1 MLQLTASECNVSSKH
16 MAAVLLIEDDPHQRA
31 FAALVLAQAGH
42 TVREATDGQQGLQ
55 LAREQAPE
63 LIVCDVVMPGMNGY
77 QLVAA
82 VRKEPTICTTPV
94 ILLTSLAE
102 RAQVR
107 VGMNAGADDYLPKP
121 FRPSELVEA
130 AEALLRRRRTQYEA
144 IAGSLMEDMDAA
156 LAHQREQLASRY
168 ETQLLQELNSKWKV
182 DVEAGQEIVF
192 DNAVVLVADLFS
204 LLERESAGR
213 PDAAELLQRAHQA
226 ASDALYLFG
235 AVHVLP
241 HGQAILAVYRADTQ
255 GRSSLAN
262 PLRSAF
268 GLQTAI
274 ANVLAATT
282 GASGAALAIGM
293 DTGPAGLVRLR
304 DPLHGDAG
312 IAPVPGPTIQ
322 RAQALQALARA
333 QGWQLAVTAA
343 VAGELPP
350 NLGDPGRTAL
360 LSETEGT
367 AVELRRPRS

>member
-1 MLQLTASECNVSSKH
+1 MAS
-16 MAAVLLIEDDPHQRA
+16 VLLIEDDPHQRA

-42 TVREATDGQQGLQ
+42 AVREAADGEQGLR
-55 LAREQAPE
+55 LAREQPPE

-82 VRKEPTICTTPV
+82 VRKEPTICTTPI

-121 FRPSELVEA
+121 FKPPELVEA
-130 AEALLRRRRTQYEA
+130 AQALLRRRRTQYEA

-182 DVEAGQEIVF
+182 DVEAGQEIAF
-192 DNAVVLVADLFS
+192 DSAVVLVADLFS
-204 LLERESAGR
+204 VLERESAGR
-213 PDAAELLQRAHQA
+213 QDAAELLQRAHQA

-241 HGQAILAVYRADTQ
+241 HGQAILAIFRADTQ
-255 GRSSLAN
+255 GRPSMAN
-262 PLRSAF
+262 PLRAAF
-268 GLQTAI
+268 GVQTAVT
-274 ANVLAATT
+274 NVLAAASGDASG
-282 GASGAALAIGM
+282 GASLAIGLDM
-293 DTGPAGLVRLR
+293 GPAALVRLR

-312 IAPVPGPTIQ
+312 MAPVPNATLQ
-322 RAQALQALARA
+322 RALALQAAARA
-333 QGWQLAVTAA
+333 QGWQLAVMDE
-343 VAGELPP
+343 VARGLPP
-350 NLGDPGRTAL
+350 NLCEIGRQAALPPGADGL
-360 LSETEGT
+360 
-367 AVELRRPRS
+367 AVELRRPRTS

>member
-1 MLQLTASECNVSSKH
+1 